1 MSDEKKLAAAG
12 KVRGMVLAAG
22 LGTRLRPL
30 TLHRAKA
37 SVPFLNRPLIEYSF
51 DLMRGA
57 CIDEFV
63 VNLHYCP
70 KSVFDVV
77 TRFLESPSGRS
88 WNPWIL
94 FSDESEILGTAGGI
108 AKVGDFFRGGDFV
121 VSNGKIYFEQQLE
134 PVLRFHREN
143 DATATMV
150 LLKHHGEQP
159 FNPVIMDEDRRIR
172 GFSLK
177 SDVKD
182 FRNAYVFT
190 GIQILSPEFFD
201 FVPPGSADSV
211 KDVYPEMIRRGR
223 KVLGFVSQADWSECS
238 VPSRYLAE
246 SLRILK
252 GRGLE
257 NLFEDEAPANGAFQ
271 GVVAGPGVE
280 FGTGCELENVVVWE
294 GATVGPGA
302 RLRNVIIGDG
312 LQLPAGVQLQDSLV
326 TPLLDLR
333 PGATLP
339 ESRAEQNYIVWPL
352 R

>member
-1 MSDEKKLAAAG
+1 MSEHRNLATGA
-12 KVRGMVLAAG
+12 KIRGMVLAAG

-51 DLMRGA
+51 DLLRGA
-57 CIDEFV
+57 CINEFV

-70 KSVFDVV
+70 KSVFDAV
-77 TRFLESPSGRS
+77 THFLESPSGRS

-121 VSNGKIYFEQQLE
+121 VSNGKIYFEQPLQ
-134 PVLRFHREN
+134 PVLDFHREN
-143 DATATMV
+143 GAIATMV

-159 FNPVIMDEDRRIR
+159 FNPVIMDQDRKIR
-172 GFSLK
+172 GFTLK

-182 FRNAYVFT
+182 FRDAYVFT

-238 VPSRYLAE
+238 LPSRYLAE
-246 SLRILK
+246 TLRILK
-252 GRGLE
+252 RRGLT
-257 NLFEDEAPANGAFQ
+257 NLFHDKAPADGSFQ

-280 FGTGCELENVVVWE
+280 FGTSCEAENVVVWE
-294 GATVGPGA
+294 GTRVGPGA
-302 RLRNVIIGDG
+302 RLLNVIIGDG
-312 LQLPAGVQLQDSLV
+312 LQLPAEIQLQDSLV

-339 ESRAEQNYIVWPL
+339 ESRGEQNYMVWPL